1 MSGASTR
8 PTVLVTGGTGYI
20 GSHTSLELL
29 QNGFNVVV
37 LDNFFNSSKLALT
50 SLEELSK
57 SNASLGAKF
66 LFLQADTREERVLA
80 QAMGDHQVDAVIH
93 FAGLKSVA
101 ESFQKPTEYWD
112 NNVGGTMAL
121 SRAMIST
128 GVKHLVFSSSA
139 LVYGQPKV
147 IPIPETSPIS
157 AVNSYGRTKVVCEE
171 FLTDLAHAHSD
182 FNVSLL
188 RYFNPVGAHPSAKMG
203 EAPLGTPNNLMPL
216 VCQVASGQRDRL
228 SIYGDDYETPDGT
241 CIRDYI
247 HVMDLAH
254 GHVLTL
260 KAMMGLSSNQIPKG
274 LNVFNF
280 GSGRGASVTEL
291 VECFERVNALKL
303 NKQIAPR
310 REGDVHTLIAD
321 TTRARE
327 MLGWTAQRD
336 LSEMC
341 KDAWAWQQQN
351 MKP

>member
-1 MSGASTR
+1 
-8 PTVLVTGGTGYI
+8 
-20 GSHTSLELL
+20 
-29 QNGFNVVV
+29 
-37 LDNFFNSSKLALT
+37 
-50 SLEELSK
+50 
-57 SNASLGAKF
+57 
-66 LFLQADTREERVLA
+66 
-80 QAMGDHQVDAVIH
+80 
-93 FAGLKSVA
+93 
-101 ESFQKPTEYWD
+101 
-112 NNVGGTMAL
+112 
-121 SRAMIST
+121 
-128 GVKHLVFSSSA
+128 
-139 LVYGQPKV
+139 
-147 IPIPETSPIS
+147 
-157 AVNSYGRTKVVCEE
+157 
-171 FLTDLAHAHSD
+171 
-182 FNVSLL
+182 
-188 RYFNPVGAHPSAKMG
+188 MG

-310 REGDVHTLIAD
+310 REGDVPTLIAD